1 MIRTALESD
10 FSTLP
15 GDECAVRIH
24 SLKCAYGLDAPF
36 IRYYADE
43 CGGLLSV
50 MDGAGVLYCVDNV
63 EEWLVF
69 ITMNPDIFHVHCPAV
84 IGRQLIAL
92 GGWQGR
98 EGVVLKYDGPQDPPS
113 SSSVCE
119 NPYLPH
125 VHALLDQCFE
135 SMASLNAWYPDVSHR
150 IRHNCAKIAVI
161 LDGEQVV
168 STAMTVAETD
178 TAAVLGQ
185 VATHSDYRGRGYAK
199 TCINSLIS
207 RCKDKTLYILP
218 MTDIAH
224 SLYVKMGFVPD
235 GEWAELQRV

>member
-10 FSTLP
+10 FAVQPS
-15 GDECAVRIH
+15 DECAVRIH
-24 SLKCAYGLDAPF
+24 SLRKAYGLNVPF
-36 IRYYADE
+36 IRYYADD

-50 MDGAGVLYCVDNV
+50 MDGAGILYCEENT
-63 EEWLVF
+63 EEWLIFVA
-69 ITMNPDIFHVHCPAV
+69 MNPEITHLHCSATL
-84 IGRQLIAL
+84 GRLLTAN

-98 EGVVLKYDGPQDPPS
+98 EGVVLTYAGEREFTPPT
-113 SSSVCE
+113 VCE
-119 NPYLPH
+119 NPYLPQ
-125 VHALLDQCFE
+125 VHELLCTCFD

-150 IRHNCAKIAVI
+150 IRHNCAKIATV
-161 LDGEQVV
+161 LDGEKVV

-185 VATHSDYRGRGYAK
+185 VATYSDFRGRGHAK

-207 RCKDKTLYILP
+207 RCKDKALYILP

-224 SLYVKMGFVPD
+224 SLYEKMGFVPD
-235 GEWAELQRV
+235 GEWAELQRI